1 LVSQPG
7 RMEDGSVMFYE
18 NMPDKKVLFPK
29 VKEEIPDIIVYMAD
43 ENIEDR
49 RHSFVRIKAADILD

>member
-1 LVSQPG
+1 
-7 RMEDGSVMFYE
+7 MEDGSVMFYE